1 MTNSMQHIKQLLLL
15 FIFLLGLSV
24 NLYAQSGKIK
34 GTILDAE
41 TSDPLIGAT
50 INIKG
55 TLKGQAA
62 DLDGNYLLL
71 NVAPGTYILEVR
83 YIGYVTQFVENVL
96 VRTDLTTSQDFKL
109 TPESFTGEE
118 IVITA
123 TQPMI
128 IKDLTSSEARVSS
141 EEIEKL
147 PVQELGDVIQLQAGV
162 NVGDDGQ
169 IRIRGGRASEVSYV
183 VDGIRVTDDY
193 NRGQGLRIENQAV
206 EELQVISGTFNAE
219 HGQAMSGIINVVT
232 KSGSNEFRANFNGWS
247 GDYVTGNNAFSGVSS
262 NLGDVGFAPQ
272 YNLMGSIEG
281 PIIKDRVTFF
291 ASARRFENEGW
302 LKGYNAFS
310 PTGPYQETLPLG
322 TDLSTY
328 RTAYGQTP
336 DLSQPWN
343 SVTPTTIEGQDVL
356 LFRDT
361 GVRDSSLVNM
371 NTYESTNFQGNIQF
385 NISKMLKF
393 NLIGS
398 YGTEEGKGYNHN
410 RKLAPGGIGTSFRSN
425 SLINLKTTLTPS
437 NKTFLTFNLAW
448 RNNSEDNYLYE
459 NAWDPRYYN
468 YENIAIFGAQQ
479 PGLQFQ
485 FDQLG
490 TDNGF
495 NFRNIDTYVAKVE
508 VSTQFSDRHFIKAGI
523 NVQYDVLNNQG
534 YSLQPLDP
542 DNGIFLPDG
551 TPEDLI
557 PFVELGIPAVN
568 TPGHQKYRRDPIN
581 FSAYIQDKVE
591 YEKLIINF
599 GIRFDYFDANTFVAA
614 DPRDPD
620 ITNPTSTTNRGLTL
634 EQREEFWWRD
644 VEAKTQFSPRLGIAY
659 PITDTGVLHF
669 SYGYFFQMPTYNFL
683 YDGSQILLPQSAGV
697 FGPYG
702 NPDLDPERSIQ
713 YELGY
718 KSEIFPGTAIEITGF
733 YKDSRDYVSSGQV
746 QSTYNPTVR
755 YGTWINRDYA
765 NSRGATFV
773 LNQNIGKRLNFSI
786 DYTYT
791 RVEGSNS
798 DPAAEFSAVVASGT
812 DNAENLTKLIQLLDW
827 DRSQVLNGLLF
838 YQGKSWSANVVGR
851 YLTGEPYTPSTPFLI
866 RSGLAAS
873 QRNLV
878 NTARLPGRFTIN
890 LNLNKTFKIGDYELR
905 SFLQIF
911 NLLDDRQVVGLYPD
925 SGEPDRPIIVPVSA
939 ERSFLNIPGN
949 YAEPRRIQLGFNISL

>member
-1 MTNSMQHIKQLLLL
+1 MKNLSTYMKSIFIL
-15 FIFLLGLSV
+15 FLSLGVSTALF
-24 NLYAQSGKIK
+24 AQSGKIK
-34 GTILDAE
+34 GQILDAD
-41 TSDPLIGAT
+41 TGDPLIGAT
-50 INIKG
+50 VNIQG
-55 TLKGQAA
+55 TLKGNAA
-62 DLDGNYLLL
+62 DLDGNYLIL
-71 NVAPGTYILEVR
+71 NVAPGTYTLEVR
-83 YIGYVTQFVENVL
+83 YIGYISQIIQEVV
-96 VRTDLTTSQDFKL
+96 VRTDLTTTQDILLK
-109 TPESFTGEE
+109 PETFEGEE
-118 IVITA
+118 VVITA
-123 TQPMI
+123 TQPMV
-128 IKDLTSSEARVSS
+128 IKDLTSSEARVNS
-141 EEIEKL
+141 EEIQKL
-147 PVQELGDVIQLQAGV
+147 PVQELGDVVQLQAGV

-169 IRIRGGRASEVSYV
+169 LRIRGGRASEVSYV

-193 NRGQGLRIENQAV
+193 NRSQGLRIENQSV

-219 HGQAMSGIINVVT
+219 HGQAMSGIVNVVT
-232 KSGSNEFRANFNGWS
+232 KAGSNDFHLSLNAWS
-247 GDYVTGNNAFSGVSS
+247 GDYLTSNNAFTGIS
-262 NLGDVGFAPQ
+262 NSVTDIGFAPQ

-281 PIIKDRVTFF
+281 PIIKDKLTFF

-310 PTGPYQETLPLG
+310 PRGPYQELLPLG

-328 RTAYGQTP
+328 RTIYGETP
-336 DLSQPWN
+336 DLSLPWY
-343 SVTPTTIEGQDVL
+343 SVESTISEGEEFL
-356 LFRDT
+356 LFRDS

-371 NTYESTNFQGNIQF
+371 NTYESTNFQGNLQF
-385 NISKMLKF
+385 NVNSFLKF

-398 YGTEEGKGYNHN
+398 YGQEQGKGYNHN
-410 RKLAPGGIGTSFRSN
+410 RKLVPGGIGTSYRNN
-425 SLINLKTTLTPS
+425 SMLNLKTTLTPS
-437 NKTFLTFNLAW
+437 SKTFLTFNVAW
-448 RNNSEDNYLYE
+448 RRNAEDYYLYE

-468 YENIAIFGAQQ
+468 YENISIFNAQQ

-495 NFRNIDTYVAKVE
+495 NFREINTYIAKVE
-508 VSTQFSDRHFIKAGI
+508 VSSQVNERHFMKAGF
-523 NVQYDVLNNQG
+523 NFQYDILDNQG

-542 DNGIFLPDG
+542 DNDIFLPEG

-557 PFVELGIPAVN
+557 PFVELGIPEEN
-568 TPGHQKYRRDPIN
+568 TPGHQKYTRKPIN
-581 FSAYIQDKVE
+581 FSAYVQDKVE
-591 YEKLIINF
+591 FDRLIINF
-599 GIRFDYFDANTFVAA
+599 GLRFDYFDANTVVAA
-614 DPRDPD
+614 DSRDPD
-620 ITNPTSTTNRGLTL
+620 ITNPTNPVNRALSL
-634 EQREEFWWRD
+634 EQREEIWWRD
-644 VEAKTQFSPRLGIAY
+644 VEAKTQISPRLGIAY
-659 PITDTGVLHF
+659 PITDGGVLHF

-746 QSTYNPTVR
+746 QATYNPTVR

-765 NSRGATFV
+765 NSRGLTFV
-773 LNQNIGKRLNFSI
+773 INQNVGKRVNFSL

-827 DRSQVLNGLLF
+827 DRSQVLNGVLF
-838 YQGKSWSANVVGR
+838 VQGKKWSANLVGR
-851 YLTGEPYTPSTPFLI
+851 LLTGEPYTPSTPFLI

-878 NTARLPGRFTIN
+878 NTARLPNRFTLN
-890 LNLNKTFKIGDYELR
+890 LNLNKSFMIGGYELR

-911 NLLDDRQVVGLYPD
+911 NILDNRQVVGLYSD
-925 SGEPDRPIIVPVSA
+925 SGEPDQPLIVPVSA
-939 ERSFLNIPGN
+939 EPSFLNIPGN
-949 YAEPRRIQLGFNISL
+949 YAEPRRIQFGFNISF